1 MIGSIDSISKQIC
14 CSNYISSEYFTK
26 SKAKMTTFRLKNL
39 LSVLI
44 FFVSATTFAQTELKG
59 TVADF
64 MTFMPIENA
73 SVYIKNTTVGTITN
87 ADGKFALMV
96 PEKNIS
102 DTLVISSIGFRSYE
116 TAINDYENG
125 TDIYL
130 EEDVASL
137 DEVVLVADNRPKTG
151 NDIMVRTIER
161 LPNNFPKEPYLQ
173 KGFLRHKER
182 NKKEYKW
189 LIEAAITIYD
199 SDYAAGA
206 KNNLKI
212 NVDETR
218 KSYDLRDVDSLFT
231 FSAYL
236 KSIGRGPKSGVIS
249 RNSVKTSALV
259 DAIKWNDSRVNGL
272 DNLFKGKL
280 NLVRN
285 AGALG
290 ALFGKNMLERH
301 QFSLD
306 TILVDDGRK
315 LYKLKISK
323 GADYV
328 GLSTPGIY
336 NEGFEPQGWVY
347 VYYDN
352 YAIKKVE
359 YELIAAS
366 DIQKRRSKSLF
377 ATQNIHKLV
386 VTYREYNDK
395 MYPNYIYYETPK
407 LVNTG
412 DRSSDRAKTESEPGF
427 DKDEQ
432 YYFTIQEILFSDI
445 IQDPELIKEEVRDNQ
460 WTADI
465 FSPKPYNAEFWKNY
479 NVLLESQEEEKLIL
493 DLSKRAT
500 LFKE

>member
-1 MIGSIDSISKQIC
+1 MVGFIGV
-14 CSNYISSEYFTK
+14 
-26 SKAKMTTFRLKNL
+26 TT
-39 LSVLI
+39 I
-44 FFVSATTFAQTELKG
+44 AQTEIKG
-59 TVADF
+59 SVADF
-64 MTFMPIENA
+64 MTYEPIESA

-87 ADGKFALMV
+87 SDGKFALMV
-96 PEKNIS
+96 PEKNTL
-102 DTLVISSIGFRSYE
+102 DTLVISSIGYKSYE
-116 TAINDYENG
+116 MVISEYESG

-130 EEDVASL
+130 EEDMASL
-137 DEVVLVADNRPKTG
+137 DEVVIVADNRPKTG
-151 NDIMVRTIER
+151 NDIMIRAIER
-161 LPNNFPKEPYLQ
+161 LPENLPEQPYLQ

-189 LIEAAITIYD
+189 LIEAAITVYD
-199 SDYAAGA
+199 SDYGSAA
-206 KNNLKI
+206 KDNLKI

-218 KSYDLRDVDSLFT
+218 KSYDLRDIDSLFT

-236 KSIGRGPKSGVIS
+236 KSIGRSPKTGTIS

-259 DAIKWNDSRVNGL
+259 DAIKWNDSRINGV

-285 AGALG
+285 AGAVG
-290 ALFGKNMLERH
+290 ALFGKNMLEKH
-301 QFSLD
+301 QFNLD
-306 TILVDDGRK
+306 TILVDNGRK
-315 LYKLKISK
+315 IYKIKISK
-323 GADYV
+323 GADFV
-328 GLSTPGIY
+328 GLNTLGIY
-336 NEGFEPQGWVY
+336 NEGFNPEGWIY

-359 YELIAAS
+359 YELVAAS
-366 DIQKRRSKSLF
+366 DVQKKRSKSLF
-377 ATQNIHKLV
+377 ATQTLHKIIE
-386 VTYREYNDK
+386 TYREYDDK
-395 MYPNYIYYETPK
+395 MYPNYFYYETPK

-412 DRSSDRAKTESEPGF
+412 DRSSERSKTESAPGF

-432 YYFTIQEILFSDI
+432 YYYAIQEILFTDI
-445 IQDPELIKEEVRDNQ
+445 IQDPDLIEEELKENK

-479 NVLLESQEEEKLIL
+479 NVLLESEEEEKLIQ